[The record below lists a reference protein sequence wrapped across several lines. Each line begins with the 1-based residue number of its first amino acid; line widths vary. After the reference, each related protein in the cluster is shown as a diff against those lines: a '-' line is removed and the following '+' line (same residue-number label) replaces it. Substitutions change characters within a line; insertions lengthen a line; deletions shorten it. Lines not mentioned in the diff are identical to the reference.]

1 MPSAAPDKVRLFI
14 ARIIISASNKII
26 ITLLTF
32 SIPFCMPLLHTKNPA
47 IAITAI
53 HIIISGKNIK
63 KGHEIQASMMQF
75 DVAATVAAI
84 FKLKQPQVWIGRPIM
99 EVFK

>member
-14 ARIIISASNKII
+14 ARITISASNKII

-53 HIIISGKNIK
+53 HIIISTGLDIRFENTLPTCSAVIPLSNVPVANLK
-63 KGHEIQASMMQF
+63 K
-75 DVAATVAAI
+75 
-84 FKLKQPQVWIGRPIM
+84 
-99 EVFK
+99 

>member
-1 MPSAAPDKVRLFI
+1 MLEI
-14 ARIIISASNKII
+14 Q
-26 ITLLTF
+26 T
-32 SIPFCMPLLHTKNPA
+32 PF
-47 IAITAI
+47 
-53 HIIISGKNIK
+53 IISGKNIR

>member
-1 MPSAAPDKVRLFI
+1 MAESIKGTEERQCRRWRL
-14 ARIIISASNKII
+14 RSS
-26 ITLLTF
+26 
-32 SIPFCMPLLHTKNPA
+32 SR
-47 IAITAI
+47 
-53 HIIISGKNIK
+53 GKYQ

>member
-1 MPSAAPDKVRLFI
+1 MLDETIFI
-14 ARIIISASNKII
+14 VTSDHGGINKGHGGK
-26 ITLLTF
+26 TMLEMET
-32 SIPFCMPLLHTKNPA
+32 PF
-47 IAITAI
+47 
-53 HIIISGKNIK
+53 IISGNNIR

-75 DVAATVAAI
+75 DVAATVSAI